1 MTKITV
7 TIDLEKADESITEWA
22 NEHTDTY
29 RDGVWGVDE
38 KGVYHMYYHTRTDV
52 VEFEEV
58 KDDD

>member
-1 MTKITV
+1 MTETKITV

-38 KGVYHMYYHTRTDV
+38 KGVYHMYYHTRTDIIS
-52 VEFEEV
+52 FE
-58 KDDD
+58 KCDD